1 MGVLCA
7 LTGAFGWAAE
17 PAATGAPA
25 TPPASPPALVPP
37 LPPDPAAAGGS
48 VRVGVAPTGTTVR
61 GITNRLPTV
70 TAVPGTPLLRPPP
83 ALARPPETPYAT
95 PTTDPTYV
103 PGLLP
108 GPVNRGL
115 VGPSPVIR
123 PGMPAALGQSL
134 GPGGGGFTTSPRTQ
148 DTVLAWDGLVKEV
161 TLKPGET
168 KAYFTF
174 SFTNT
179 SPDEVIMT
187 AVRTSCGCTTAKVP
201 RLPWRLPGG
210 TNASF
215 DVVVDVAGK
224 SGVVTKTVTTET
236 SAGYRYL
243 TTRVTVPA
251 TGVGAMAADERTR
264 NIQVAL
270 ADRQA
275 VLKGE
280 CAVCHVTPGVGKQG
294 QELYDAVCG
303 VCHEAEHRASM
314 VPNLRAMNK
323 PFRAEDWRQIIRE
336 GRKDSLMPAFAVEHA
351 GVLTDAQIES
361 LVTYLTGPFKSGG
374 PAVSQRAPVPA
385 RASPAPPPP
394 VVTPGRPTR

>member
-1 MGVLCA
+1 M
-7 LTGAFGWAAE
+7 TGALGWAAE
-17 PAATGAPA
+17 PGDAGAPA
-25 TPPASPPALVPP
+25 APPANPPALVPP
-37 LPPDPAAAGGS
+37 LPPDPAAAS
-48 VRVGVAPTGTTVR
+48 PAARFGVAPLRTPVQV
-61 GITNRLPTV
+61 ITNRLPTSV
-70 TAVPGTPLLRPPP
+70 VVSGTPSSRPPP
-83 ALARPPETPYAT
+83 ALARPPETRYAV

-103 PGLLP
+103 PGLVP
-108 GPVNRGL
+108 GPVNRGT
-115 VGPSPVIR
+115 VGPSPVVR

-134 GPGGGGFTTSPRTQ
+134 GPGGAGFTTSPRTQ

-161 TLKPGET
+161 TLRPGET

-187 AVRTSCGCTTAKVP
+187 AVRSSCGCTTAKVP

-251 TGVGAMAADERTR
+251 GGVGAMAADERTR

-280 CAVCHVTPGVGKQG
+280 CAICHVTPGVGKHG
-294 QELYDAVCG
+294 HELYDAVCG
-303 VCHEAEHRASM
+303 VCHDAEHRASM

-336 GRKDSLMPAFAVEHA
+336 GRKDSLMPAFAIEQD
-351 GVLTDAQIES
+351 GVLSDAQIES
-361 LVTYLTGPFKSGG
+361 LVTYLTGPFKAGN
-374 PAVSQRAPVPA
+374 PAVTQRAPAPA
-385 RASPAPPPP
+385 RTSPVPSPP
-394 VVTPGRPTR
+394 VTTPGRPTR